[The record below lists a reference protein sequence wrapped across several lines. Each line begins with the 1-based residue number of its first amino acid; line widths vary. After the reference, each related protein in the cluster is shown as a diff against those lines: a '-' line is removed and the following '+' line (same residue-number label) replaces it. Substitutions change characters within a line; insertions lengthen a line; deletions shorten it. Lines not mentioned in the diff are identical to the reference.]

1 MRCTL
6 LTATLLLLATTAM
19 AGAQSCAGGIC
30 IGTLNPGAGL
40 PRAISGGAIGS
51 PRGMVGRN
59 PFDFQTDANGVTRDR
74 SGNILPPADSLGITR
89 TRDGSICARDAN
101 GLLVCR

>member
-1 MRCTL
+1 MRRAL
-6 LTATLLLLATTAM
+6 LTATLLFATTAT

-40 PRAISGGAIGS
+40 PRAIAGGAIGS

-59 PFDFQTDANGVTRDR
+59 PFDFQTDASGITRDR
-74 SGNILPPADSLGITR
+74 SGNILPPADGLGLTR
-89 TRDGSICARDAN
+89 THDGRICTRDAS
-101 GLLVCR
+101 GLLICR